1 MAKKLTPLMK
11 QYWEIKSQYPD
22 TILLF
27 RIGDFYETFGEDAR
41 IASQVL
47 GIVLT
52 KRHSG
57 AAADEDLAGFP
68 HHSLD
73 TYLPRLVRAGYRVA
87 ICEQLEDP
95 KLAKT
100 IVKRGVTELVTPGV
114 VFTDNV
120 LMQKENNFLAAYY
133 YEKDLH
139 GIALLDVSTGDFFAT
154 QGDKD
159 FIKRILESHH
169 PTEVLLSKEQKEYF
183 LDDLGDYPVFTFDS
197 WIFQYDFAR
206 DKLIEQFE
214 TENLKGFGLEDMPLA
229 QICAGVSLYY
239 VSSTQQRQL
248 SNITSISRID
258 NNDYMWLDNFTIK
271 NLELLE
277 PLHNEGISFRK
288 IIDHCVTP
296 MGSRLLSR
304 WIIMPIIDINII
316 NWRLNIVDF
325 FVNNNEKLQLI
336 RENLSSI
343 GDIERMV
350 GRLASQKI
358 NPKELLQLANAIDV
372 AFNIQKILD
381 DVPDFFN
388 NKKKIDHKLINIV
401 NKIRNTIVE
410 EPPASIQ
417 KGDCIKDGINVELDE
432 LRNIK
437 NHSKEILKEI
447 LQREIKN
454 TGIASLKIG
463 FNNIFGYYFE
473 VTNPHK
479 NKVPASWVRKQ
490 TLTQAERYT
499 TEELKTYEDKIIS
512 AETRIMQLELE
523 EYDILLDGL
532 IPYCRDLLYA
542 GHLIA
547 ELDVLTNF
555 AHIAIINDYKRPV
568 LTDDL
573 IIDID
578 QGRHPVIEKMLK
590 AGERYIPNDLYL
602 DTNNQQIIVL
612 TGPNMAGKSAFLRQ
626 TALIVIM
633 AQMGSFV
640 PANKAII
647 GIVDKLF
654 TRVGASDNISLGES
668 TFMMEMNE
676 TASILNNLSE
686 RSLILLDEIG
696 RGTSTFDGISIAM
709 AIIEYLHNHP
719 YYRPKTIFATHYHEL
734 NEVANYLERVK
745 NFHFSV
751 KEIDNKIIFLRKLEE
766 GGTEH
771 SFGIHVARMAGIPNI
786 VVNRANNILKQLEA
800 DRENNKWEEKP
811 LNKGIQLSLFQLDDP
826 LLEELRQMILSLDL
840 DQLTPLEALMQLNL
854 IKSKLKSSK

>member
-654 TRVGASDNISLGES
+654 TRVDASDNISLGES

>member
-120 LMQKENNFLAAYY
+120 LMKKENNFLAAYY

>member
-100 IVKRGVTELVTPGV
+100 IVKRGVTAVSYT
-114 VFTDNV
+114 
-120 LMQKENNFLAAYY
+120 
-133 YEKDLH
+133 H
-139 GIALLDVSTGDFFAT
+139 LDVY
-154 QGDKD
+154 
-159 FIKRILESHH
+159 KR
-169 PTEVLLSKEQKEYF
+169 Q
-183 LDDLGDYPVFTFDS
+183 
-197 WIFQYDFAR
+197 
-206 DKLIEQFE
+206 
-214 TENLKGFGLEDMPLA
+214 
-229 QICAGVSLYY
+229 
-239 VSSTQQRQL
+239 
-248 SNITSISRID
+248 
-258 NNDYMWLDNFTIK
+258 
-271 NLELLE
+271 
-277 PLHNEGISFRK
+277 
-288 IIDHCVTP
+288 
-296 MGSRLLSR
+296 
-304 WIIMPIIDINII
+304 
-316 NWRLNIVDF
+316 
-325 FVNNNEKLQLI
+325 
-336 RENLSSI
+336 
-343 GDIERMV
+343 
-350 GRLASQKI
+350 
-358 NPKELLQLANAIDV
+358 
-372 AFNIQKILD
+372 
-381 DVPDFFN
+381 
-388 NKKKIDHKLINIV
+388 
-401 NKIRNTIVE
+401 
-410 EPPASIQ
+410 
-417 KGDCIKDGINVELDE
+417 
-432 LRNIK
+432 
-437 NHSKEILKEI
+437 
-447 LQREIKN
+447 
-454 TGIASLKIG
+454 
-463 FNNIFGYYFE
+463 
-473 VTNPHK
+473 
-479 NKVPASWVRKQ
+479 
-490 TLTQAERYT
+490 
-499 TEELKTYEDKIIS
+499 
-512 AETRIMQLELE
+512 
-523 EYDILLDGL
+523 LLDGL

-771 SFGIHVARMAGIPNI
+771 SFRCV
-786 VVNRANNILKQLEA
+786 
-800 DRENNKWEEKP
+800 
-811 LNKGIQLSLFQLDDP
+811 
-826 LLEELRQMILSLDL
+826 
-840 DQLTPLEALMQLNL
+840 
-854 IKSKLKSSK
+854 

>member
-372 AFNIQKILD
+372 AFNIQK
-381 DVPDFFN
+381 
-388 NKKKIDHKLINIV
+388 
-401 NKIRNTIVE
+401 
-410 EPPASIQ
+410 
-417 KGDCIKDGINVELDE
+417 
-432 LRNIK
+432 
-437 NHSKEILKEI
+437 
-447 LQREIKN
+447 
-454 TGIASLKIG
+454 
-463 FNNIFGYYFE
+463 Y
-473 VTNPHK
+473 
-479 NKVPASWVRKQ
+479 
-490 TLTQAERYT
+490 
-499 TEELKTYEDKIIS
+499 
-512 AETRIMQLELE
+512 
-523 EYDILLDGL
+523 
-532 IPYCRDLLYA
+532 
-542 GHLIA
+542 
-547 ELDVLTNF
+547 
-555 AHIAIINDYKRPV
+555 
-568 LTDDL
+568 
-573 IIDID
+573 
-578 QGRHPVIEKMLK
+578 
-590 AGERYIPNDLYL
+590 
-602 DTNNQQIIVL
+602 
-612 TGPNMAGKSAFLRQ
+612 
-626 TALIVIM
+626 
-633 AQMGSFV
+633 
-640 PANKAII
+640 
-647 GIVDKLF
+647 
-654 TRVGASDNISLGES
+654 
-668 TFMMEMNE
+668 
-676 TASILNNLSE
+676 
-686 RSLILLDEIG
+686 
-696 RGTSTFDGISIAM
+696 
-709 AIIEYLHNHP
+709 
-719 YYRPKTIFATHYHEL
+719 
-734 NEVANYLERVK
+734 
-745 NFHFSV
+745 
-751 KEIDNKIIFLRKLEE
+751 
-766 GGTEH
+766 
-771 SFGIHVARMAGIPNI
+771 
-786 VVNRANNILKQLEA
+786 
-800 DRENNKWEEKP
+800 
-811 LNKGIQLSLFQLDDP
+811 
-826 LLEELRQMILSLDL
+826 
-840 DQLTPLEALMQLNL
+840 
-854 IKSKLKSSK
+854 

>member
-350 GRLASQKI
+350 GRLVSQKI

>member
-532 IPYCRDLLYA
+532 PYCRDLLYA